1 MERYGCAAEPVREE
15 QTIIQGN
22 VRISVLSGR
31 ILRLERQESGHF
43 EDRPS
48 QKIACRRFASPE
60 FHWITE
66 GKRCT
71 ITTEETIFQI
81 DLDTLRAR
89 IKFMHEGKRD
99 WVDSRRVTPIGGTY
113 RTLDNALGDRQLF
126 GIENGKKIFMRKI
139 TLRDSIFSKEGVTE
153 IDDSASYLLN
163 EAGSLSPRKEGTV
176 DRYVLAF
183 GKEYLGGL
191 KEFYHLTGLTPPL
204 PKYALGNWWSR
215 YYAYR
220 QEE

>member
-1 MERYGCAAEPVREE
+1 MRGGARERGTDDHSGECEDPVCFPD
-15 QTIIQGN
+15 GFCVWN
-22 VRISVLSGR
+22 
-31 ILRLERQESGHF
+31 RQESGHF

-153 IDDSASYLLN
+153 SM
-163 EAGSLSPRKEGTV
+163 
-176 DRYVLAF
+176 
-183 GKEYLGGL
+183 
-191 KEFYHLTGLTPPL
+191 TPP
-204 PKYALGNWWSR
+204 PIC
-215 YYAYR
+215 
-220 QEE
+220 

>member
-43 EDRPS
+43 EDRTS
-48 QKIACRRFASPE
+48 QKIACRRVASPE

-89 IKFMHEGKRD
+89 IK
-99 WVDSRRVTPIGGTY
+99 
-113 RTLDNALGDRQLF
+113 L
-126 GIENGKKIFMRKI
+126 
-139 TLRDSIFSKEGVTE
+139 
-153 IDDSASYLLN
+153 
-163 EAGSLSPRKEGTV
+163 
-176 DRYVLAF
+176 
-183 GKEYLGGL
+183 
-191 KEFYHLTGLTPPL
+191 
-204 PKYALGNWWSR
+204 
-215 YYAYR
+215 
-220 QEE
+220 